1 MHATSRKGPNIGN
14 GRLADLSDAPSSVL
28 PHLPSLSLQLSGE
41 GDSLFEPGTLPMTA
55 LAFPEPPSTAVAN
68 TDPMSSHRTPRGP
81 AASEGGKR
89 NTRTADDALR
99 RRLRTMAMGGG
110 GIRAHTSETQI
121 SERSLLSSYSD
132 RKLKTSMSYGEG
144 KSFYR
149 RASKL
154 SPQKLKRFSQISQ
167 ENLWDPRY
175 LLGCKIPVGVQF
187 DTWPVKPKGNK
198 NKPALLRK
206 LEAFVQT
213 EMGFLDLSSKDG
225 YNFAKFEVFQ
235 RLFEVF
241 IMEFRTY
248 GHLLKTI
255 KDEYES
261 YIDYLQKQVSNQE
274 DLKAQLEIFERNAE
288 RQRKSIH
295 AKAFTDISQARTKID
310 QLVCENQDL
319 RAKLNQQQ
327 KYMDVK
333 NRKIEVLEFWMN
345 EKENALVTAEKEIM
359 SAKTVNFASD
369 EASQTV
375 ERLKIER
382 DRAFERIEQMQA
394 KLSQCIPRES
404 YDNCLEEIKRLRAE
418 AGVSLVAR
426 RMDAATFTTLSKLAE
441 KIMEDEHD
449 PDKPED
455 SVVEKILS
463 VANSKVLKV
472 LEFEDLCGLLQGDL
486 QVDDISQELETKG
499 VSERIKKY
507 VKSDLALQRLATCI
521 EQIGVSSTARLVGD
535 RNTISLVKLVLSGAL
550 AALPNSVDARSLPST
565 PANFNELLKNRF
577 KLGKMGALEGLLDT
591 SQIAILKYRLQHSQ
605 SPSPDI
611 MGQVIASEKP
621 VSQKLTCKDLFI
633 SLLSHSDVCNTFTKC
648 TGSSLD
654 ELEKMSVAT
663 VNDFANIMSTILHSD
678 VLSGKDKKKPTM
690 STKSVGQYS
699 RDSYFVG
706 LGTGA
711 SVPKYLRTNNKIR
724 NRKLIKATAEG
735 MVKEAWREKMKWG
748 QEMEME
754 EFFFAFLQK
763 KFGLQAMIAEWGYNL
778 INALKKYSYD
788 ADCELFLKVLQ
799 GEIGEEVYRDQMHM
813 IEKYKEELRAAD
825 FAVGGKVIGR
835 LPKLDFMKITK
846 QHFSNKSEEQ
856 LETLWECLEQD
867 QQGDWVMYELLFE
880 EDRSGD
886 QGQFAEEIRD
896 QFLAEREQYLQ
907 VLEEALIEA
916 MGTTSESPYDDML
929 TLEQARIGILTA
941 DIDCD
946 YATLNMYLRYGFD
959 IPDEVNIDEALVDPV
974 TLGTYMKRIKS
985 CNVQKSKRA
994 ALRTPN
1000 KNANAKRGLRAMAN
1014 AASTFGRSRSTR
1026 SR

>member
-1 MHATSRKGPNIGN
+1 
-14 GRLADLSDAPSSVL
+14 
-28 PHLPSLSLQLSGE
+28 
-41 GDSLFEPGTLPMTA
+41 
-55 LAFPEPPSTAVAN
+55 
-68 TDPMSSHRTPRGP
+68 MSQQ
-81 AASEGGKR
+81 
-89 NTRTADDALR
+89 
-99 RRLRTMAMGGG
+99 TM
-110 GIRAHTSETQI
+110 RAHTSETQLGM
-121 SERSLLSSYSD
+121 ERSLLSSYSD
-132 RKLKTSMSYGEG
+132 RKLKTSMSYAEG

-187 DTWPVKPKGNK
+187 DTWPVKPKGHK

-206 LEAFVQT
+206 LESFVQT
-213 EMGFLDLSSKDG
+213 EMGFLELSDKGG

-255 KDEYES
+255 KDEFET
-261 YIDYLQKQVSNQE
+261 YIEYLQKQASENQ
-274 DLKAQLEIFERNAE
+274 DLRAKLEIFERNAE
-288 RQRKSIH
+288 RQRKTIH
-295 AKAFTDISQARTKID
+295 AKAFLEMSQAKTKMD

-327 KYMDVK
+327 KSVDVK

-345 EKENALVTAEKEIM
+345 EKENALVSAEKEIM
-359 SAKTVNFASD
+359 SAKIVNFSSS

-394 KLSQCIPRES
+394 KLSQCIPREN

-441 KIMEDEHD
+441 KIMEDD
-449 PDKPED
+449 PEKAED
-455 SVVEKILS
+455 SVVDKILS

-486 QVDDISQELETKG
+486 MVDDISQELETKG

-507 VKSDLALQRLATCI
+507 IKSKPQIDRLHLCI
-521 EQIGVSSTARLVGD
+521 EQIGVSSTARLIGD

-550 AALPNSVDARSLPST
+550 AALPKSTDARSVPST
-565 PANFNELLKNRF
+565 PSNFNELLKNRF
-577 KLGKMGALEGLLDT
+577 KVGKMGALEGLLDT
-591 SQIAILKYRLQHSQ
+591 SQIAILKYRLQNDKN
-605 SPSPDI
+605 PGPDI
-611 MGQVIASEKP
+611 MGSIISSERP
-621 VSQKLTCKDLFI
+621 VDQKLTCKELFI
-633 SLLSHSDVCNTFTKC
+633 SLLSHSDVCNTFIKC
-648 TGSSLD
+648 TGSSLED
-654 ELEKMSVAT
+654 LEQMNVAT

-678 VLSGKDKKKPTM
+678 VLTGNQKKKPIM

-711 SVPKYLRTNNKIR
+711 NVPKYLRTNNKIR
-724 NRKLIKATAEG
+724 NRKLIKSTAEG

-748 QEMEME
+748 QEMTME

-799 GEIGEEVYRDQMHM
+799 GEIGEEVYRDQMLM
-813 IEKYKEELRAAD
+813 IEKYKEELRSAD

-846 QHFSNKSEEQ
+846 DHFSNKSEEQ

-907 VLEEALIEA
+907 ILEEALIEA
-916 MGTTSESPYDDML
+916 MGTTSEDPYADML

-941 DIDCD
+941 DIDCN
-946 YATLNMYLRYGFD
+946 YETLNMYLRYGFD
-959 IPDEVNIDEALVDPV
+959 IPDEVNLDAAPVEPV
-974 TLGTYMKRIKS
+974 TLGTYMRRIKS

-994 ALRTPN
+994 ASRQNQKTPQKGLSHKGGKSF
-1000 KNANAKRGLRAMAN
+1000 KNAAK
-1014 AASTFGRSRSTR
+1014 AASAIKK
-1026 SR
+1026 